1 MAKNNSEEFKFQLYV
16 DAVKQNRM
24 DWNIF
29 IDLMQDIS
37 YSDKSRL
44 RKLNAIILNELTMDC
59 SDMDKL
65 KYLNVIL
72 LREFKKDI
80 QKEHNFE
87 KIQNEELVNSEEA
100 NIYEIF

>member
-1 MAKNNSEEFKFQLYV
+1 
-16 DAVKQNRM
+16 M

-29 IDLMQDIS
+29 IDLMQDLS

-65 KYLNVIL
+65 KYLNLI
-72 LREFKKDI
+72 
-80 QKEHNFE
+80 
-87 KIQNEELVNSEEA
+87 
-100 NIYEIF
+100 